1 MSKLIEFPL
10 NKKAFRIEAKSDK
23 KAEIYIYG
31 AIGESMWEDSIG
43 AKQFSE
49 ELKKI
54 PDSVRE
60 IDVRLNSPGGD
71 VFAGYAIYNQL
82 KQHKAKKT
90 VYIDGLAA
98 SIASV
103 IALAGDQIIMGEGA
117 QFMVHKS
124 WTMAFGNSFELERV
138 IERLESID
146 EQLISLYTKKTK
158 KPRAEIRDMVEKET
172 WLNAEEA
179 VEMGFADKVV
189 EGDVR
194 IAASVLDKATWIT
207 KAPKN
212 ITTRDKQVRAKL
224 DEFLKKNK

>member
-31 AIGESMWEDSIG
+31 AIGASFWEDSIS
-43 AKQFSE
+43 AKQFSD
-49 ELKKI
+49 ELKKL
-54 PDSVRE
+54 PASVKE
-60 IDVRLNSPGGD
+60 IDLRLNSGGGD
-71 VFAGYAIYNQL
+71 VFEGYAIYNQL
-82 KQHKAKKT
+82 KQHPAKVT
-90 VYIDGLAA
+90 VYVDGLAA

-103 IALAGDQIIMGEGA
+103 IALAGDKIIMGEGA

-124 WTMAFGNSFELERV
+124 WTMAMGNSFDMEKV
-138 IERLESID
+138 VERLESID

-158 KPRAEIRDMVEKET
+158 KPRSEIRDMVENET

-179 VEMGFADKVV
+179 VEKGFADEVV
-189 EGDVR
+189 ASDIR
-194 IAASVLDKATWIT
+194 IAASVIEKCTWIT

-212 ITTRDKQVRAKL
+212 LVTRDKQVKAKL

>member
-1 MSKLIEFPL
+1 MSKLIDFPL
-10 NKKAFRIEAKSDK
+10 SKKAFRIEAKSDK
-23 KAEIYIYG
+23 KAEVYIYG
-31 AIGESMWEDSIG
+31 AIGASIWEDSIS

-49 ELKKI
+49 ELKKLS
-54 PDSVRE
+54 PNVKE
-60 IDVRLNSPGGD
+60 IDLRLNSPGGD
-71 VFAGYAIYNQL
+71 VFEGYAIYNQL
-82 KQHKAKKT
+82 KQHPAKKT

-103 IALAGDQIIMGEGA
+103 IALAGDEIIMGEGA

-179 VEMGFADKVV
+179 VEIGFADRVM
-189 EGDVR
+189 ESDVR
-194 IAASVLDKATWIT
+194 IAASVLDRATWIT

-212 ITTRDKQVRAKL
+212 LSTRDKVVRAKIE
-224 DEFLKKNK
+224 EFIRKNK